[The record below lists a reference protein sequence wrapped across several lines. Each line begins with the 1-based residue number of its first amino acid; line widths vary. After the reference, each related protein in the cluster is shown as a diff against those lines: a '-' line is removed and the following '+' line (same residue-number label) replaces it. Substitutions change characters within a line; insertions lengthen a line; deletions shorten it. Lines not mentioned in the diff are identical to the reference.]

1 MVVVAGMIFAFNVSS
16 IRETMLEMNE
26 NQNKQNKNLQCI
38 NRYMTEKSV
47 SVATQI
53 RVREYLEYRW
63 VAVRNRDRD
72 QEKSLIDVLPPEL
85 RE

>member
-1 MVVVAGMIFAFNVSS
+1 
-16 IRETMLEMNE
+16 
-26 NQNKQNKNLQCI
+26 
-38 NRYMTEKSV
+38 MTEKSV
-47 SVATQI
+47 SVTTQI

-63 VAVRNRDRD
+63 VAVKNRDRD